1 MVKQTQTKVERPCL
15 VNMHCR
21 FYYKFINYRVE
32 ERTGKTPVH
41 IYLQPK
47 PFSSEKGE
55 EKKNTGKK
63 HFGAFKRRI

>member
-1 MVKQTQTKVERPCL
+1 
-15 VNMHCR
+15 MHCR

-55 EKKNTGKK
+55 EKKILVKNTSEHLKEE
-63 HFGAFKRRI
+63 FRTIISITSEDNQV